1 MFLVNCFGAL
11 KLKNKLILPY
21 LVDFVVVVL
30 WSLFF
35 SQLIACTLQIW
46 GPEGAKI
53 QVWVFS
59 ESWPFSSVSRS
70 KIWKDWNKFTL
81 HTLRRWSALLRWS
94 RAKLESPELENK
106 QCIVSTNCLT
116 WNNIRWI
123 SGWYWISLS
132 SWEFWCVTLHVGWL
146 RRETLGPWFK
156 KIIYFFVIWIKRT

>member
-1 MFLVNCFGAL
+1 MLCFFNCFLSFKAQEQTYTP
-11 KLKNKLILPY
+11 ISCCFCCSC
-21 LVDFVVVVL
+21 FV
-30 WSLFF
+30 
-35 SQLIACTLQIW
+35 ITLLLSINCLYSADL
-46 GPEGAKI
+46 GPWRCKKYRC
-53 QVWVFS
+53 
-59 ESWPFSSVSRS
+59 ESSPFSSVL

-156 KIIYFFVIWIKRT
+156 KIIYFFVIWIKKT